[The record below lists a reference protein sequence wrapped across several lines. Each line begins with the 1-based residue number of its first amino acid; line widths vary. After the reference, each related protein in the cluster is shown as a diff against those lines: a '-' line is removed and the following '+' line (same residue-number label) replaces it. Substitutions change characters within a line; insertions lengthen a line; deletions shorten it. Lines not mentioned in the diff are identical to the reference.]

1 MRQKSSVGCLTCE
14 HMMMQQQGPVLWR
27 LRDCISAVAIKKPKY
42 NQHNDRRQHRLAT
55 LGIHVS
61 STRQAERRKK
71 IFYKLDLYLGF
82 WFNPD
87 HICMKFTG
95 FTEYYQA

>member
-1 MRQKSSVGCLTCE
+1 MRQKSSVGCRTCE
-14 HMMMQQQGPVLWR
+14 QMMMQQQGPVLWR
-27 LRDCISAVAIKKPKY
+27 LRDCISAVAIKTPKY

-55 LGIHVS
+55 WGTV
-61 STRQAERRKK
+61 RGKQKEEEE
-71 IFYKLDLYLGF
+71 FYKLDLYLGF